1 MREGKRRKGDG
12 GERVEEGK
20 EKERENEIE
29 KKKSCK
35 YVYECNLQVFVFEV
49 AMM

>member
-29 KKKSCK
+29 KKRAVNMYMNVICK
-35 YVYECNLQVFVFEV
+35 YLFSRSR
-49 AMM
+49 